1 MSWKDDTKSLP
12 DKPGVY
18 FFKTRKSEILYIGKA
33 KSLRKR
39 VRSYTYRSYK
49 HSKRTRRLVR
59 RIRVVDYTVCGS
71 ELEALLLESR
81 LIKEHLP
88 EFNIMQRK
96 LRHFPFVK
104 ITMNEEFPRVFLAW
118 DIESDGAKYLG
129 PFARVA
135 EAGETVGLIHRLFP
149 VRQCEKET
157 FSKRHKAC
165 LNYHIQ
171 KCLAPCSGK
180 VEKADYRKMVSSA
193 TRLLGGQ
200 RDSLIRDM
208 EEDMRAAAADL
219 KFEKA
224 ARLRDQIRGI
234 REAIF
239 RRQFRV
245 NSVDNNNLIAIYP
258 SVDADSVELFFIRK
272 GGLAEQKKISLSA
285 QSNGELREMVMGD
298 IEKVFFNTSGNG
310 RVPLGP
316 LELDAMNIIS
326 RWLYRNRDDQSL
338 IHIRKKQ
345 NKAETMAWA
354 ADKVEKVIRLLVSV

>member
-1 MSWKDDTKSLP
+1 MLSKDDVNSLP

-59 RIRVVDYTVCGS
+59 RIRSVDYTVCGS

-171 KCLAPCSGK
+171 KCLASIGAYNKTPTGEQSDTYLAVTEFQQMNKLKVDGLIGK
-180 VEKADYRKMVSSA
+180 KTWA
-193 TRLLGGQ
+193 
-200 RDSLIRDM
+200 LISN
-208 EEDMRAAAADL
+208 
-219 KFEKA
+219 KFEK
-224 ARLRDQIRGI
+224 L
-234 REAIF
+234 
-239 RRQFRV
+239 
-245 NSVDNNNLIAIYP
+245 
-258 SVDADSVELFFIRK
+258 K
-272 GGLAEQKKISLSA
+272 
-285 QSNGELREMVMGD
+285 
-298 IEKVFFNTSGNG
+298 
-310 RVPLGP
+310 
-316 LELDAMNIIS
+316 LE
-326 RWLYRNRDDQSL
+326 
-338 IHIRKKQ
+338 
-345 NKAETMAWA
+345 
-354 ADKVEKVIRLLVSV
+354 